1 MIYQCTHLYD
11 LIFFYLLQFTFFFL
25 ATVPVTGDEMGTSG
39 TSVKDRSVP
48 AAVQTL
54 DSILDQEFQSL
65 CTSIQEMMERQQIY
79 YISQPTLPQL
89 EAMPSRLESF
99 SPYVSNY
106 ISPLPVQGYVSTLC
120 EKMNHMI
127 SSLAAPVYPAAS
139 NDMVQPALAPPLPH
153 VAPLSATVIAPL
165 AAVLPSKQPASKA
178 KSQESI
184 HKASKPQ
191 TPVLTPTPTP
201 TAPILASKKLS
212 SPTGKSQPEKKT
224 DAKVTDSPKCMPTV
238 STDLPLVPETPSE
251 PAQTGAPGTD
261 VIGQIKPD
269 VLCTL
274 MEIMQMNTVRFYI
287 QRGGEEENELCTEIK
302 VDVLTLTLL

>member
-1 MIYQCTHLYD
+1 
-11 LIFFYLLQFTFFFL
+11 
-25 ATVPVTGDEMGTSG
+25 MGTSG
-39 TSVKDRSVP
+39 TPAKDRSVS

-79 YISQPTLPQL
+79 YISQPTLPRL
-89 EAMPSRLESF
+89 EAVPSRLESF

-120 EKMNHMI
+120 EKMSHMI
-127 SSLAAPVYPAAS
+127 SSLSAPVCPVAS

-153 VAPLSATVIAPL
+153 VAPLSATVIAPP
-165 AAVLPSKQPASKA
+165 AAVLPSRQPASKA
-178 KSQESI
+178 KSQESV
-184 HKASKPQ
+184 HKVSKPQ
-191 TPVLTPTPTP
+191 TPVSTLTPTPTP
-201 TAPILASKKLS
+201 TAPLLASKKLS

-224 DAKVTDSPKCMPTV
+224 DAKVADSPKCMPTV

-251 PAQTGAPGTD
+251 PAQTSAPGTD

-302 VDVLTLTLL
+302 VDMLTQTFLYSATAVSATCVCD